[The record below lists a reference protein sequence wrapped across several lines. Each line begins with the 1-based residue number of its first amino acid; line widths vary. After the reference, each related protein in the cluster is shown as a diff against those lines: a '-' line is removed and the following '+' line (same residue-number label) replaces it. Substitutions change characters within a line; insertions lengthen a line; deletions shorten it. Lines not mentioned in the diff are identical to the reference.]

1 MNNLSDRITNLS
13 ESQTIAMAQKSRDM
27 KAQGIDVI
35 SLSLGEPD
43 FNTPD
48 FIKEAAI
55 EAINNNQTYYPPVP
69 GFMELRKAIA
79 AKLKRDNNL
88 EYTAENIVVST
99 GAKQALINAVLSI
112 VNPEDEVILPAPYW
126 VSYKA
131 MVELAEGISV
141 VIPTQVENDFKF
153 TAEQLRSS
161 IKRKTKL
168 IMFSSPCNPSG
179 SVYSKEEL
187 SEIAKV
193 IAAKDDLYV
202 ISDEIYEL
210 INFSGEHASLA
221 QFDEIKDRVITV
233 NGVSKGFSMT
243 GWRIGYIAAP
253 VEIAKA
259 ATKMQGQ
266 YTSGAN
272 TIAQMAAKAAVEADP
287 TVVDPMKAKFLE
299 RRDLMLQ
306 LVSEIPGFKSHVPE
320 GAFYLFPDVTAL
332 FGKQNGSNT
341 IQSDADLCAY
351 LLEEAHVALVPGSAF
366 GSPECIRISYA
377 TDEETL
383 KEAMKRVKEAILKLK

>member
-187 SEIAKV
+187 AEIAKV

-287 TVVDPMKAKFLE
+287 TVVDAMKAKFLE

-332 FGKQNGSNT
+332 FGKQNGSST

>member
-69 GFMELRKAIA
+69 GYMELRKAIA

-88 EYTAENIVVST
+88 DYAAENIVVST

-131 MVELAEGISV
+131 MVELAEGIPV

-187 SEIAKV
+187 AEIAKV

-287 TVVDPMKAKFLE
+287 TVVDAMKAKFLE

-332 FGKQNGSNT
+332 FGKENGSVT